1 MENCAKD
8 EITLSAENNDGGVYM
23 QNESKRVS
31 VRRVHKSQSAGSSY
45 DGVSRT
51 PNSNNTVSSEENVL
65 RAKDW
70 VDHELK

>member
-8 EITLSAENNDGGVYM
+8 EIELSADNNTGGVCM

-31 VRRVHKSQSAGSSY
+31 VRRVHKSQSMGSLY
-45 DGVSRT
+45 GIVSRT
-51 PNSNNTVSSEENVL
+51 PDSNSTVSSEENVL

-70 VDHELK
+70 VDHDIK